1 MKAEISLTIRNRCF
15 GSCRP
20 IRVGAFVRCFTNEE
34 TVREEKDK
42 RDGAEIEVLQVKQN
56 I

>member
-1 MKAEISLTIRNRCF
+1 MKAEISLTIRHWCF

-20 IRVGAFVRCFTNEE
+20 ILVGAFVRCLTNEE

-42 RDGAEIEVLQVKQN
+42 RDGEEIEELQVKQN